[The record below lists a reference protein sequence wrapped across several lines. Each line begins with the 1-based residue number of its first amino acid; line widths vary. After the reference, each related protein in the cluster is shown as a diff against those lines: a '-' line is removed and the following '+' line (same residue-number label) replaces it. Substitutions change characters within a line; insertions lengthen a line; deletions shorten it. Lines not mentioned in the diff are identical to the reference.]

1 MNSRT
6 TLDFSLACVV
16 LHACLSLLTTDAA
29 VQHDRV
35 QAFDPFHVLCHV
47 VCQVAQQTLLLLLW
61 PVTASASLLIQLYP
75 SRSLQ
80 ALTLS
85 PVLLQELVWAAWL
98 STSATSTTLAQALAV
113 VATTALA
120 VAVVATMAVAVA
132 TVPP

>member
-29 VQHDRV
+29 VQHDRI

-47 VCQVAQQTLLLLLW
+47 VCQLAQQTLLLLLW
-61 PVTASASLLIQLYP
+61 PVTASALLLIQLHP

-98 STSATSTTLAQALAV
+98 STSATSTTLALPPAA
-113 VATTALA
+113 VATTA
-120 VAVVATMAVAVA
+120 VAAVATMALAVA
-132 TVPP
+132 TVLP